1 MGILHE
7 SVEELTVTAQ
17 DPTENDRVELKSP
30 DIKASALSLTL
41 TWKLEKKVTEEGR
54 HGRHLLGKPCSLES
68 LRVQSD
74 CEETGSKLKLQWLSQ
89 KPQS

>member
-1 MGILHE
+1 MGILHD

-30 DIKASALSLTL
+30 DIKTSAVSYSHMEVR
-41 TWKLEKKVTEEGR
+41 EKMTEEGR

-74 CEETGSKLKLQWLSQ
+74 YEETGSKLKLQWLSQ